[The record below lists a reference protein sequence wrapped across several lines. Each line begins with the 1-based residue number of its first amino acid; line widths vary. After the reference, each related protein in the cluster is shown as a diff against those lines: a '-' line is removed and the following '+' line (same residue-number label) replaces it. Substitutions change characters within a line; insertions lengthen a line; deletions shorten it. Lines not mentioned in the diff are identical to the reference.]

1 LFQGDRAL
9 VTGLGADYLGFQIH
23 DPRMHV
29 LPVATFNGIGF
40 DRDSTPLSTFLN
52 LGGQRHNMIAPR
64 NQGRAKVFEL
74 TTEVLMNQ

>member
-1 LFQGDRAL
+1 
-9 VTGLGADYLGFQIH
+9 
-23 DPRMHV
+23 MHV
-29 LPVATFNGIGF
+29 LPVATFNGIRF

-74 TTEVLMNQ
+74 TREVLMNQ